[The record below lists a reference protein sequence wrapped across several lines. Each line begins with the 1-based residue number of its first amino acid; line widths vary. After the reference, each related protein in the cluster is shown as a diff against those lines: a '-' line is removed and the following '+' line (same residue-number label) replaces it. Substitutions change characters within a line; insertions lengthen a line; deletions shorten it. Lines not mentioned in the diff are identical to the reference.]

1 MTVPLTGYLDRV
13 SARPGERLAV
23 KVSTTLPGGYE
34 ADLVRVISGDPNPAG
49 PGMILRPVQAA
60 FAGRYPGR
68 FQPTHV
74 GSCALVAAMEG
85 VALPRRLTIGL
96 RVQPWLLADRPAVL
110 MAREDEAGHGWRL
123 CLSREG
129 PVFEARGAGGVVR
142 CALAAPPRLRGWY
155 ALTLEAGNGTL
166 RLTQAPLRGIW
177 GAEGDAGSAEAHGPG
192 LDALPAAPLSI
203 GAAWGGGAARSV
215 FDGRIEDPFIA
226 TGGATPAGSAEGP
239 VEGPGLLAWWDFS
252 IGIDTQSVIDRGARG
267 LHGRLVNLPTRAVRG
282 SRWDGSAMS
291 WTQAPRHYA
300 AIHFHADDLA
310 DCGWETDFHVE
321 IPADLP
327 SGAYGVR
334 LRAAGAEGGAG
345 QEDIIP
351 FYVLP
356 PRGTATARVAFLAST
371 FTYQAYANHSRGNA
385 DEAYRARRA
394 EWGAYPHN
402 PQDHADYAHSTYNR
416 HPDNSGVSLSS
427 RLRPILTWR
436 PGFLTFND
444 ARGSGLRH
452 YPADTH
458 LIAWADALGI
468 GMDIITD
475 EDLDNEGVELLRPYK
490 VVLTGSHP
498 EYHTIGTL
506 DALRDYVGTG
516 GRLCYL
522 GGNGFYWRVARRPD
536 LPHVIE
542 VRRAEGGIRA
552 WAADAGEYYQ
562 QLDGGYGGLWRRN
575 GRPPQMLAGVGF
587 SSQGL
592 FEGSHY
598 RRLPASRE
606 PGLAWIFEG
615 IEEEVIG
622 DFGLSGGGAAGFEL
636 DRADPA
642 QGSPPNLRILAR
654 SEGHQAHF
662 VAVPEELLSH
672 VNTVTGEK
680 PAALVRA
687 EIVYFETAQGGA
699 VFSTGSITFCGSLP
713 HNNFDNSVSRLLRN
727 VVTRF
732 ASESLS

>member
-1 MTVPLTGYLDRV
+1 MTVPLTGYLDRI

-23 KVSTTLPGGYE
+23 KVSSTLPGDYE

-49 PGMILRPVQAA
+49 PGLILRPVPAA

-68 FQPTHV
+68 FQPTHL

-85 VALPRRLTIGL
+85 VALPPDPRRGLTLGL
-96 RVQPWLLADRPAVL
+96 RVQPWLLTDQPAVL
-110 MAREDEAGHGWRL
+110 MARQDAAGHGWRL
-123 CLSREG
+123 SLSKAG
-129 PVFEARGAGGVVR
+129 PVFEAQGPGGHVR
-142 CALAAPPRLRGWY
+142 CALAAPPLPRAWY
-155 ALTLEAGNGTL
+155 ALTVEIRDGTV
-166 RLTQAPLRGIW
+166 RLTQAPLRKVW
-177 GAEGDAGSAEAHGPG
+177 GAGGDAGAAEAAGFR
-192 LDALPAAPLSI
+192 LDTLPAAPLSI
-203 GAAWGGGAARSV
+203 GATWRDGAPHAV
-215 FDGRIEDPFIA
+215 FDGRLEDPFLC
-226 TGGATPAGSAEGP
+226 TGGAPPAGPA
-239 VEGPGLLAWWDFS
+239 EGPGLLAWWDFS
-252 IGIDTQSVIDRGARG
+252 VGIDTQSVVDRGPRG

-282 SRWDGSAMS
+282 SRWDGSAMA

-321 IPADLP
+321 IPAGLP

-334 LRAAGAEGGAG
+334 LRAGG

-356 PRGTATARVAFLAST
+356 PRGMATARVAFLASS
-371 FTYQAYANHSRGNA
+371 FTYQAYANHARGNA
-385 DEAYRARRA
+385 DAAYRARRDA
-394 EWGAYPHN
+394 WGAYPHN
-402 PQDHADYAHSTYNR
+402 PDDHHDYAHSTYNR
-416 HPDNSGVSLSS
+416 HPDNSGVALSS

-468 GMDIITD
+468 EMDILTD

-498 EYHTIGTL
+498 EYHTPGTL
-506 DALRDYVGTG
+506 DALQAYVGTG

-552 WAADAGEYYQ
+552 WAAETGEYYQ

-598 RRLPASRE
+598 RRLPESRA
-606 PGLAWIFEG
+606 PDMAWIFEG
-615 IEEEVIG
+615 IEGDILG

-636 DRADPA
+636 DRADPS
-642 QGSPPNLRILAR
+642 QGSPPNIRILAR
-654 SEGHQAHF
+654 SEGHQSHF

-672 VNTVTGEK
+672 VNTVTGER
-680 PAALVRA
+680 PAALIRA

-713 HNNFDNSVSRLLRN
+713 HNGFDNPVSRMLRN

-732 ASESLS
+732 ASERLS